1 MLRLASEN
9 ITELK
14 SKGYNFDDTGS
25 KMVRF

>member
-9 ITELK
+9 ITEMK
-14 SKGYNFDDTGS
+14 FKGYDFDDTGG